1 LAAAN
6 LLEIIAAARAEMP
19 EIPASAWERFE
30 AVVRRQ
36 FGAQW
41 VYVAARRKREHLRV
55 IEQSLAQDQGADKR
69 RLADDLGV
77 SVRRIEQLLVLCRE

>member
-1 LAAAN
+1 MAAAN